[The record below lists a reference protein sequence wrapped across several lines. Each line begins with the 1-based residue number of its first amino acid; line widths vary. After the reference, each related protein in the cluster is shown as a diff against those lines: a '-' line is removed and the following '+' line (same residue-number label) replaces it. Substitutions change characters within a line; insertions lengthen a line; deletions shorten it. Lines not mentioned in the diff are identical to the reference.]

1 MVYGGSD
8 TGITLYRVAGGPPL
22 FLWQFYG
29 RAAPMT
35 IEMFRDKMSLPYER
49 RFLMKECIKCQNPLP
64 LTAEYCPNCG
74 QEQPKPKE
82 KVSKKRKSYDN
93 LAKADLGTY
102 YEDIIPEDAEE
113 LKNRRADN
121 PMVLRLILLG
131 FGVAIVL
138 AACVAVLILLGG
150 EL

>member
-1 MVYGGSD
+1 
-8 TGITLYRVAGGPPL
+8 
-22 FLWQFYG
+22 
-29 RAAPMT
+29 
-35 IEMFRDKMSLPYER
+35 
-49 RFLMKECIKCQNPLP
+49 MKECIKCQNPLP
-64 LTAEYCPNCG
+64 VTAEYCPNCG
-74 QEQPKPKE
+74 QEQPKTKE
-82 KVSKKRKSYDN
+82 KTSKRRKSSDN
-93 LAKADLGTY
+93 VSKADLGTY

-121 PMVLRLILLG
+121 PMVLRLVLLG

>member
-1 MVYGGSD
+1 
-8 TGITLYRVAGGPPL
+8 
-22 FLWQFYG
+22 
-29 RAAPMT
+29 
-35 IEMFRDKMSLPYER
+35 
-49 RFLMKECIKCQNPLP
+49 MKECIKCQNPLP
-64 LTAEYCPNCG
+64 IKAEYCPNCG

-82 KVSKKRKSYDN
+82 KVRKKKRLKEANEHPVPQIELGSYYD
-93 LAKADLGTY
+93 
-102 YEDIIPEDAEE
+102 DIVPEDAEE

>member
-1 MVYGGSD
+1 MVYGGSGC
-8 TGITLYRVAGGPPL
+8 GIKLNRVAGEPPL
-22 FLWQFYG
+22 FLWRFYG
-29 RAAPMT
+29 RVVPMT

-49 RFLMKECIKCQNPLP
+49 RFSMKECIKCQNPLP

-82 KVSKKRKSYDN
+82 KTSKRRKSSDN
-93 LAKADLGTY
+93 VSKADLGTY

-121 PMVLRLILLG
+121 PMVLRLVLLG

>member
-1 MVYGGSD
+1 MVYGGSGC
-8 TGITLYRVAGGPPL
+8 GINLNRVAEGPPL
-22 FLWQFYG
+22 FLWRFYG
-29 RAAPMT
+29 RVVPMT
-35 IEMFRDKMSLPYER
+35 IEIFRDKMSLPYER

-64 LTAEYCPNCG
+64 VTAEYCPNCG

-82 KVSKKRKSYDN
+82 KTSKRRKSSDN
-93 LAKADLGTY
+93 VSKADLGTY

-121 PMVLRLILLG
+121 PMVLRLVLLG

-138 AACVAVLILLGG
+138 AACVAVLVLLGG
-150 EL
+150 EI